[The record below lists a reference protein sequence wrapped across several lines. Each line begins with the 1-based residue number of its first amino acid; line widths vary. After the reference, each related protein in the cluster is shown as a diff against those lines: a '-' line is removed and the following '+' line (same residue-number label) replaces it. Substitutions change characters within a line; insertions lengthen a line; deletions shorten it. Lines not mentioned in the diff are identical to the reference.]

1 MEFNNKYLERV
12 YAGLLGKIIGVRL
25 GAAIEPLFWTSDKIK
40 EVFGEITGYVK
51 NYKNFAADDDVNG
64 PVIFIRAIEDAY
76 KTKGKL
82 EAMDVG
88 NAWLNYTGQGHGMFW
103 WGGFGTS
110 SEHTAYSH
118 LMNGIKPP
126 ESGSARLNGNTI
138 AEQIGGQI
146 FIDTWGLICPGNP
159 KEAARLAE
167 MAASVSHDLNGKYGA
182 AYIAACIALAFEES
196 DMEKI
201 VLECR
206 KYIPEN
212 CEYRKMIDDVYGFY
226 KANPE
231 DWRKALEYVD
241 SKYTKE
247 KYPGVVHIIP
257 NSAYIIISM
266 LYGDNDFS
274 KTLRISVMCGW
285 DTDCNAGNVGVIIG
299 VANGLKDI
307 DMYWRNAFSDFMA
320 TSSVVGSLN
329 INDVPTLA
337 KRVAGYGA
345 LYNGRQL
352 PDDIAEK
359 DHIYYDFRLP
369 GSTHA
374 MRGYPENTTT
384 ISNTNINGDENTTG
398 SLQMAINFMRRN
410 TETRLYMKPFYR
422 RRDFD
427 DERYIPNFSP
437 VAFPGQ
443 TMKCRVMTKDIAG
456 IQEIIVKPYVQD
468 TEGKHWTG
476 ENIYKLVNGEWV
488 DIEYTIPAPLEGVSI
503 EEIGVKIINCG
514 RDSFYGAIY
523 MDYFEIEGKANYYI
537 DSARQHKEFG
547 TITPFTYHKGFWS
560 LENGKIQGICDDEAN
575 LYTGD
580 MKWKDYEL
588 TGRLS
593 LEYGK
598 NAYMIFRATGNLKYY
613 LFGFE
618 NGQAVIKRI
627 DNSLE
632 SLEKETVIARKSYEI
647 ENGSEYKLKISCVKD
662 NFKCFINGE
671 MIFDET
677 DGEYTNGFYGYRIEK
692 SSRVFIG
699 KTEFREY

>member
-1 MEFNNKYLERV
+1 MNFNYEYLEKV

-25 GAAIEPLFWTSDKIK
+25 GAPIEPLFWTSEKIR
-40 EVFGEITGYVK
+40 EVFGEIDGYVK
-51 NYKNFAADDDVNG
+51 NYRNFAADDDVNG

-76 KTKGKL
+76 AKKG
-82 EAMDVG
+82 EITAVDIG
-88 NAWLNYTGQGHGMFW
+88 NAWLNYTAEGHGMFW

-110 SEHTAYSH
+110 TEHTAYDH
-118 LMNGIKPP
+118 LSNGIKPP
-126 ESGSARLNGNTI
+126 ESGSASLNGSTV

-159 KEAARLAE
+159 GEAARLAG
-167 MAASVSHDLNGKYGA
+167 MAASVSHDLNGVYGA
-182 AYIAACIALAFEES
+182 SYIAACIAMAFEEKNV
-196 DMEKI
+196 EKI

-206 KYIPEN
+206 KYIPKD
-212 CEYRKMIDDVYGFY
+212 CEYRKMIDDVYDFY
-226 KANPE
+226 KANPD

-241 SKYTKE
+241 LKYTKE
-247 KYPGVVHIIP
+247 RYPGVVHIIP
-257 NSAYIIISM
+257 NSAYIIISL
-266 LYGDNDFS
+266 LYGAGDFS
-274 KTLRISVMCGW
+274 NTLRISVMCGW
-285 DTDCNAGNVGVIIG
+285 DTDCNAGNVGVILG
-299 VANGLKDI
+299 VANGIDGI
-307 DMYWRNAFSDFMA
+307 DMYWRNAFSDFIV

-337 KRVAGYGA
+337 KRIAGYGA
-345 LYNGRQL
+345 VYNGKQL
-352 PDDIAEK
+352 PSEFAEK
-359 DHIYYDFRLP
+359 DHIFYDFGLP

-374 MRGYPENTTT
+374 MRGYPENITT
-384 ISNTNINGDENTTG
+384 ISNTNVSGKGNTSG
-398 SLQMAINFMRRN
+398 MLQMAVNFMRRN
-410 TETRLYMKPFYR
+410 TEIRLYMKPFYR

-456 IQEIIVKPYVQD
+456 IQEIIVKPYIQD
-468 TEGKHWTG
+468 TEGKQWTG
-476 ENIYKLVNGEWV
+476 ENTYILRNGEWA
-488 DIEYTIPAPLEGVSI
+488 DIEYRIPSPLEGVAV

-514 RDSFYGAIY
+514 RDSFYGAIC
-523 MDYFEIEGKANYYI
+523 MDYFEIYGKANYTI
-537 DSARQHKEFG
+537 DSSRQHKEFG

-575 LYTGD
+575 IYTGD
-580 MKWKDYEL
+580 IKWEDYEL
-588 TGRLS
+588 TGKLS

-618 NGQAVIKRI
+618 NGEIVFKRI

-632 SLEKETVIARKSYEI
+632 SEEKETVISRKQFEI
-647 ENGSEYKLKISCVKD
+647 ENGREYELRVSCEKD
-662 NFKCFINGE
+662 NFKCFVDGKRF
-671 MIFDET
+671 FDEI
-677 DGEYTNGFYGYRIEK
+677 DGEYSNGFYGYRIEK

-699 KTEFREY
+699 NTEFREY